1 MSFPFLVLHCLCSA
15 LDELGSD
22 KLKRFKLYLSERIME
37 GFEPIPRGQLEQCDA
52 TEIAS
57 KMKEVYGE
65 DGAVKL
71 TLTILRMMS
80 CNVIADRLQE
90 SITSAGQ

>member
-1 MSFPFLVLHCLCSA
+1 MMPRSAPVPVLHCLCSA
-15 LDELGSD
+15 LDDVSSD
-22 KLKRFKLYLSERIME
+22 KLKRFKFYLSEKIIG

-71 TLTILRMMS
+71 TLTILRMIK
-80 CNVIADRLQE
+80 CNVIANRLQVL
-90 SITSAGQ
+90 